1 MDFTIII
8 PVRYASSRLP
18 GKLLKNIH
26 GKSLIEHTYSNAICS
41 GAKRV
46 IIATDDDRISNV
58 AKTFGAEV
66 CLTSASHISGTS
78 RITEVVET
86 LSIADAEIIVNVQGD
101 EPMLSPSVIDQV
113 AKNLNESKMNIATL
127 CEQIESED
135 LYFDPNCVKVV
146 YNTRGKALYFSRSP
160 IPAFRNAQEL
170 DLKLCYRHIGIYA
183 YRAGFLSQY
192 AQLSSSRLEEA
203 EKLEQ
208 LTILNEG
215 FDIHVAPACG
225 PTGLGVDTKYDL
237 DRVIKEL
244 KNGQYY

>member
-1 MDFTIII
+1 MDFSVII
-8 PVRYASSRLP
+8 PARYDSARLP

-26 GKSLIEHTYSNAICS
+26 GKTLIERTYSNAILS
-41 GAKRV
+41 ASKRV
-46 IIATDDDRISNV
+46 IIATDDERISDV

-66 CLTSASHISGTS
+66 CLTSDSHTSGTS
-78 RITEVVET
+78 RIAEAME
-86 LSIADAEIIVNVQGD
+86 LLGFADDEIIVNVQGD
-101 EPMLSPSVIDQV
+101 EPMLSPKVIDQV
-113 AKNLNESKMNIATL
+113 AKNLNESNMDMATL

-146 YNTRGKALYFSRSP
+146 YNMRGKAMYFSRSP
-160 IPAFRNAQEL
+160 IPAFRNPQEL
-170 DLKLCYRHIGIYA
+170 DLGLCYRHIGIYA

-192 AQLSSSRLEEA
+192 ARLSSSRLEEA

-225 PTGLGVDTKYDL
+225 PTGIGVDTKYDL
-237 DRVIKEL
+237 DKVIKEF
-244 KNGQYY
+244 KNG

>member
-1 MDFTIII
+1 MDFSVII
-8 PVRYASSRLP
+8 PARYDSARLP

-26 GKSLIEHTYSNAICS
+26 GKTLIERTYSNAILS
-41 GAKRV
+41 ASKRV
-46 IIATDDDRISNV
+46 IIATDDERISDV

-66 CLTSASHISGTS
+66 CLTSDSHTSGTS
-78 RITEVVET
+78 RIAEAME
-86 LSIADAEIIVNVQGD
+86 LLGFADDEIIVNVQGD
-101 EPMLSPSVIDQV
+101 EPMLSPMVIDQV
-113 AKNLNESKMNIATL
+113 AKNLNESNMDMATL
-127 CEQIESED
+127 CEKIETEE

-146 YNTRGKALYFSRSP
+146 YNMRGKAMYFSRSP
-160 IPAFRNAQEL
+160 IPAFRNPQEL
-170 DLKLCYRHIGIYA
+170 DLGLCYRHIGIYA

-192 AQLSSSRLEEA
+192 ARLSGSRLEEA

-237 DRVIKEL
+237 DKVIKGL
-244 KNGQYY
+244 KNG

>member
-1 MDFTIII
+1 MDFSVII
-8 PVRYASSRLP
+8 PARYDSARLP

-26 GKSLIEHTYSNAICS
+26 GKTLIERTYSNAILS
-41 GAKRV
+41 ASKRV
-46 IIATDDDRISNV
+46 IIATDDQKISDI

-66 CLTSASHISGTS
+66 CLTSDSHTSGTS
-78 RITEVVET
+78 RIAEAME
-86 LSIADAEIIVNVQGD
+86 LLGFADDEIIVNVQGD
-101 EPMLSPSVIDQV
+101 EPMLSPKVIDQV
-113 AKNLNESKMNIATL
+113 AKNLNESNMDMATL

-146 YNTRGKALYFSRSP
+146 YNMRGKAMYFSRSP
-160 IPAFRNAQEL
+160 IPAFRNPQEL
-170 DLKLCYRHIGIYA
+170 DLGLCYRHIGIYA

-192 AQLSSSRLEEA
+192 ARLSSSRLEEA

-225 PTGLGVDTKYDL
+225 PTGIGVDTKYDL
-237 DRVIKEL
+237 DKVIKEF
-244 KNGQYY
+244 KNG

>member
-1 MDFTIII
+1 MDFSVII
-8 PVRYASSRLP
+8 PARYDSARLP

-26 GKSLIEHTYSNAICS
+26 GKTLIERTYSNAILS
-41 GAKRV
+41 ASKRV
-46 IIATDDDRISNV
+46 IIATDDQKISDI

-66 CLTSASHISGTS
+66 CLTSDSHTSGTS
-78 RITEVVET
+78 RIAEAME
-86 LSIADAEIIVNVQGD
+86 LLGFADDEIIVNVQGD
-101 EPMLSPSVIDQV
+101 EPMLSPKVIDQV
-113 AKNLNESKMNIATL
+113 AKNLNESNMDMATL

-146 YNTRGKALYFSRSP
+146 YNMRGKAMYFSRSP
-160 IPAFRNAQEL
+160 IPAFRNPQEL
-170 DLKLCYRHIGIYA
+170 DLGLCYRHIGIYA

-192 AQLSSSRLEEA
+192 SRLSSSRLEEA

-225 PTGLGVDTKYDL
+225 PTGIGVDTKYDL
-237 DRVIKEL
+237 DKVIKEF
-244 KNGQYY
+244 KNG

>member
-1 MDFTIII
+1 MDFSVII
-8 PVRYASSRLP
+8 PARYDSARLP

-26 GKSLIEHTYSNAICS
+26 GKTLIERTYSNAILS
-41 GAKRV
+41 ASKRV
-46 IIATDDDRISNV
+46 IIATDDQKISDI

-66 CLTSASHISGTS
+66 CLTSDSHTSGTS
-78 RITEVVET
+78 RIAEAME
-86 LSIADAEIIVNVQGD
+86 LLGFADDEIIVNVQGD
-101 EPMLSPSVIDQV
+101 EPMLSPKVIDQV
-113 AKNLNESKMNIATL
+113 AKNLNESNMDMATL

-135 LYFDPNCVKVV
+135 LYYDPNCVKVV
-146 YNTRGKALYFSRSP
+146 YNMRGKAMYFSRSP

-170 DLKLCYRHIGIYA
+170 DLGLCYRHIGIYA

-192 AQLSSSRLEEA
+192 ARLSSSRLEEA

-225 PTGLGVDTKYDL
+225 PTGIGVDTKYDL
-237 DRVIKEL
+237 DKVIKEF
-244 KNGQYY
+244 KNG

>member
-1 MDFTIII
+1 MDFSVII
-8 PVRYASSRLP
+8 PARYDSARLP

-26 GKSLIEHTYSNAICS
+26 GKTLIERTYSNAILS
-41 GAKRV
+41 TSKRV
-46 IIATDDDRISNV
+46 IIATDDQKISDV

-66 CLTSASHISGTS
+66 CLTSDSHTSGTS
-78 RITEVVET
+78 RIAEAME
-86 LSIADAEIIVNVQGD
+86 LLGFADDEIIVNVQGD
-101 EPMLSPSVIDQV
+101 EPMLSPKVIDQV
-113 AKNLNESKMNIATL
+113 AKNLNESNMDMATL

-146 YNTRGKALYFSRSP
+146 YNTRGKAMYFSRSP
-160 IPAFRNAQEL
+160 IPAFRNPQEL
-170 DLKLCYRHIGIYA
+170 DLGLCYRHIGIYA

-192 AQLSSSRLEEA
+192 ARLSSSRLEEA

-225 PTGLGVDTKYDL
+225 PTGIGVDTKYDL
-237 DRVIKEL
+237 DKVIKEF
-244 KNGQYY
+244 KNG